1 MSYREIPEN
10 RLSNLVP
17 TLTAGRTVI
26 MISALGSEAARVC
39 YVAWN
44 LARQVA
50 RAGTRTLLVDLDLE
64 SPALKKEAS
73 DSTDEGIVDA
83 FLFGVS
89 LNHVARQQEP
99 DLYYIGTGSAPVDP
113 ETVWA
118 SQRWQKLA
126 RGFKSQGAVMVLSVP
141 LAAWGK
147 MALEPDLLVL
157 LAPRGWHPEAMRVP
171 GLKRLLDS
179 EVPVV
184 VVVRQADRAPLRDK
198 GPRNGDRAKL
208 RGAALGALLA
218 VVAAGL
224 WLRGRLAP
232 QEPVPDSGAVAP
244 EAPTPPE
251 EAGAADSLFYSVQV
265 AAFNTIAQAAEYAR
279 ELRGVSQ
286 VATVVPVRLGTQG
299 TWYRVLVGALPTA
312 AAADS
317 LLRHLWEGG
326 WVERPKGTILRT
338 PFALEVPSG
347 NLEQLMESGLPWY
360 AVRTPAGAERFL
372 TGAFEESSQ
381 ARLTD
386 SLLAAAGL
394 KTKLVRRLGT
404 RP

>member
-26 MISALGSEAARVC
+26 MISALGSETSRVST
-39 YVAWN
+39 VAWS
-44 LARQVA
+44 LARQLA
-50 RAGTRTLLVDLDLE
+50 RTGTRTLLVDLDFESAALE
-64 SPALKKEAS
+64 SEAS
-73 DSTDEGIVDA
+73 DSPDEGIVDA
-83 FLFGVS
+83 FLFDVS
-89 LNHVARQQEP
+89 LNHVARQQETG
-99 DLYYIGTGSAPVDP
+99 LYYIGTGSVPVDP

-126 RGFKSQGAVMVLSVP
+126 RGFQSQGAVMVLNLP
-141 LAAWGK
+141 LVAWGK

-157 LAPRGWHPEAMRVP
+157 LAPRGWHPEAARVP

-184 VVVRQADRAPLRDK
+184 VVVRKADRARQQEE
-198 GPRNGDRAKL
+198 GPRNGGRAKL
-208 RGAALGALLA
+208 RSATVAALVLA
-218 VVAAGL
+218 VVAVSFWL
-224 WLRGRLAP
+224 WGQLAP
-232 QEPVPDSGAVAP
+232 QEPVAHSRPVP
-244 EAPTPPE
+244 REVPTPPD

-265 AAFNTIAQAAEYAR
+265 AAFNTSAQAAEYAR
-279 ELRGVSQ
+279 ELRGSAE

-317 LLRHLWEGG
+317 LLRQLWERG
-326 WVERPKGTILRT
+326 WVERPRGMILRT

-347 NLEQLMESGLPWY
+347 NLEELMESGLLWY
-360 AVRTPAGAERFL
+360 AVKTPAGERFL